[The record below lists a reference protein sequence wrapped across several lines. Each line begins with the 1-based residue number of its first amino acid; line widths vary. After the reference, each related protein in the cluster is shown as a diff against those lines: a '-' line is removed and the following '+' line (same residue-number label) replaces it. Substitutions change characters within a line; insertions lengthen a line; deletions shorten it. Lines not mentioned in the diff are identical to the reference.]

1 MNNMAHRI
9 KTARQQ
15 RGQSQA
21 DLAQKTRLTQ
31 QMISKLESGQSR
43 STSAIFAIANALCVS
58 AEWLWLGGDNHQPAT
73 IFDHSPAL
81 VKAWRNL
88 TEEQRNHITN
98 QIMHLGHDFSIEKS
112 PEAISE

>member
-1 MNNMAHRI
+1 MNDLAHRI
-9 KTARQQ
+9 KAARHQ

-58 AEWLWLGGDNHQPAT
+58 AEWLWLGGENPQT
-73 IFDHSPAL
+73 IAFFDDTPSLA
-81 VKAWRNL
+81 KAWRNL
-88 TEEQRNHITN
+88 TETQRSNITR
-98 QIMHLGHDFSIEKS
+98 QIMSLGQNPSAEEHPQDTS
-112 PEAISE
+112 P